1 MSNIS
6 IEGGSFGLTGNL
18 QSILEATDIEVGTP
32 AGYELCKLL
41 WEYLP
46 ISSKI
51 VEKPVVLALSKPRII
66 TVSAHPKEMLIKA
79 FNDEWSNLNAN
90 SLIRDVTFMKR
101 AYGVAA
107 IVYGAESVPTDKPIS
122 PWELPYLN
130 LYFNKLDPLNLAGST
145 VTNQNPNAPDFQQP
159 WQYITAAGQ
168 PYHPSRSCVVF
179 ANTPIYLS
187 FQSSGFGYTG
197 RSVFQRSL
205 YPIKSY
211 IQSMVTDNLV
221 TFKAGL
227 LVAKMK
233 QSGSI
238 VNRLMQQSAS
248 IKRTYLQQGVTG
260 NVLSID
266 LDEDIEAID
275 MKNTDTAMT
284 TARDNILANI
294 AAGADCPAQLLKDET
309 FTTGF
314 SEGDNDAMAVATYIT
329 GVRNDM
335 ESLFAFFDKIVQHRA
350 WNKEFFEAVKNEYP
364 EMYKDVSYEQAFYE
378 WQNSFHTAWTPMVEE
393 SPSEKVKTEE
403 VKLKGITEIL
413 RTLLPVMDSE
423 NRARA
428 IEWAQDN
435 ISEMQDMFS
444 TPMQLDIE
452 ALMDY
457 EPPEGTIAEEKLPAP
472 PR

>member
-1 MSNIS
+1 MSQVVIN
-6 IEGGSFGLTGNL
+6 GSSSLTSSL
-18 QSILEATDIEVGTP
+18 QSILDATEIEVGTE
-32 AGYELCKLL
+32 AGYELCKKL
-41 WEYLP
+41 WLFLP
-46 ISSKI
+46 LSSKI
-51 VEKPVVLALSKPRII
+51 VEKPVVLALSKPRIV

-79 FNDEWSNLNAN
+79 FNTEWRNLDAN

-101 AYGVAA
+101 AYGVSA
-107 IVYGAESVPTDKPIS
+107 IVYGAEGIPTDKPID
-122 PWELPYLN
+122 PWDLPYLN

-145 VTNQNPNAPDFQQP
+145 VTNQNPNAIDFQQP
-159 WQYITAAGQ
+159 LQYITAAGQ
-168 PYHPSRSCVVF
+168 PYHPSRSCVVY
-179 ANTPIYLS
+179 ANTPVYLS
-187 FQSSGFGYTG
+187 YQSSGFGYTG

-227 LVAKMK
+227 LIAKMK

-238 VNRLMQQSAS
+238 VNRMMQESAD
-248 IKRTYLQQGVTG
+248 IKRTILQQGATG
-260 NVLSID
+260 NVLSIG

-284 TARDNILANI
+284 TARNNILANI

-309 FTTGF
+309 FTSGF

-335 ESLFAFFDKIVQHRA
+335 DSLFAFFDKIVQHRA
-350 WNKEFFEAVKNEYP
+350 WNREFFEAIQAKYP
-364 EMYKDVSYEQAFYE
+364 EAYEKMTYEEAFYS
-378 WQNSFHTAWTPMVEE
+378 WQEAFHTAWTPMIEE

-403 VKLKGITEIL
+403 VKLKGMTEIL
-413 RTLLPVMDSE
+413 RTLLPVMNSE

-444 TPMQLDIE
+444 TTMQLDIE

-457 EPPEGTIAEEKLPAP
+457 EPPEGVISEDKLPAP